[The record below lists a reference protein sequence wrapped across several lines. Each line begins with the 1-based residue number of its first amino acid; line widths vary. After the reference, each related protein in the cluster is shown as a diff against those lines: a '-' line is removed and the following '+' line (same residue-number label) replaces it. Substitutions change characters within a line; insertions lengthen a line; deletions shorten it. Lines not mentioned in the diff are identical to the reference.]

1 MLSGKPHR
9 NDISYSCIV
18 FIPNLH
24 CTKEER
30 AHRTFLQTVECGSKA
45 CSIVFFMRA
54 PISTSVSLGCSSE
67 ILFSRCWKTH
77 LYRAQLK
84 NHHHDLNR
92 QFFVKIKKV
101 VMLKYHTQ

>member
-67 ILFSRCWKTH
+67 MPWLPH
-77 LYRAQLK
+77 LVLQMLE
-84 NHHHDLNR
+84 NT
-92 QFFVKIKKV
+92 FVQSPTKEPSS
-101 VMLKYHTQ
+101 